1 MSKEAIAKAPS
12 GRVRRTP
19 VGVRNVLT
27 VSGKD
32 PNYVYRIVNDIGDR
46 VEQFKEAGY
55 ETVPAKEVRI
65 GDRRINGTSPEGS
78 LAQTSVGGG
87 MKGIVM
93 RIRKD
98 WYEEDQRSKQT
109 QVDQTEAAT
118 RKEALNG
125 TYGKIETSTSLD
137 KE

>member
-1 MSKEAIAKAPS
+1 MSKEAIAKPPS
-12 GRVRRTP
+12 GRVRRAP

-32 PNYVYRIVNDIGDR
+32 PEFVYRVVNDVGDR
-46 VEQFKEAGY
+46 IEQFKEAGY
-55 ETVPAKEVRI
+55 EPVPAKDVRI

-78 LAQTSVGGG
+78 LAQTAVGGG
-87 MKGIVM
+87 MKAMVM

-98 WYEEDQRSKQT
+98 WYAEDQERKLV
-109 QVDQTEAAT
+109 QVDQSEAAT

-125 TYGKIETSTSLD
+125 TYGKFETSSTLD
-137 KE
+137 KD